1 MNNQIRIIVCATAL
15 VVLPVH
21 ARGDDLSTP
30 ASGKLLVLDNE
41 RTIEGEIDR
50 HEGQYR
56 VHRPVGELWIP
67 AENVLHL
74 CNTKE
79 EAYAFLRTRANLRDP
94 DEHIRLAHWCQA
106 RGLKTQA
113 VQEAREAVELR
124 PNPASRRLLQNL
136 EHAAVAQHTASS
148 TRPSDEKEPLATPP
162 EVDTESL
169 SLFVTRVQ
177 PTLMN
182 ACAACHATGRGGAFK
197 LTRVYEHGQANR
209 RTTYQNLAAALNEL
223 NRDQYQQ
230 SPLLVKAATIHGD
243 MSQPAIKTRETDAYR
258 SLEQWARITVESKQ
272 VARRQTQETP
282 KPEPASPQQVGTPSP
297 TPAEPVDPYDPLIF
311 NRQAHPKR

>member
-124 PNPASRRLLQNL
+124 PNPASRR
-136 EHAAVAQHTASS
+136 
-148 TRPSDEKEPLATPP
+148 
-162 EVDTESL
+162 
-169 SLFVTRVQ
+169 
-177 PTLMN
+177 
-182 ACAACHATGRGGAFK
+182 
-197 LTRVYEHGQANR
+197 
-209 RTTYQNLAAALNEL
+209 
-223 NRDQYQQ
+223 
-230 SPLLVKAATIHGD
+230 
-243 MSQPAIKTRETDAYR
+243 
-258 SLEQWARITVESKQ
+258 
-272 VARRQTQETP
+272 
-282 KPEPASPQQVGTPSP
+282 
-297 TPAEPVDPYDPLIF
+297 
-311 NRQAHPKR
+311 